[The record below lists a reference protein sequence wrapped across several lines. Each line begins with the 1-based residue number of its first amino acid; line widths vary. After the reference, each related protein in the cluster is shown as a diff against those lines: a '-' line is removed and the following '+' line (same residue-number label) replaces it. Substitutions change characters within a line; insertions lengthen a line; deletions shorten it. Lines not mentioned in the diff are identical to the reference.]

1 MMFILNFDYV
11 LEEDSSDSLER
22 LNLTPPPKSDYS
34 KSNVLH
40 HLTMLIKLY
49 FPLLIIFLC
58 LCCLA
63 GCFRIVHQCMGP
75 SKPKISKLI

>member
-34 KSNVLH
+34 KSNAFTL
-40 HLTMLIKLY
+40 
-49 FPLLIIFLC
+49 
-58 LCCLA
+58 
-63 GCFRIVHQCMGP
+63 
-75 SKPKISKLI
+75 S